1 MVMRSA
7 VVRGSNLCVREYRAE
22 DLSRVLDIF
31 DSNVPEFFTAAER
44 QVFEDFLQELPGPY
58 FVVETTRGELVACGG
73 YAVVLE
79 QGRADLCWGMVSRTQ
94 HRHGVGRF
102 LTSLRLE
109 AATADARVRAVVLNT
124 SHLTRGFYERLG
136 FSVERV
142 MVDGIAP
149 GVDRCDMRLE
159 LLR

>member
-1 MVMRSA
+1 MRSA
-7 VVRGSNLCVREYRAE
+7 VVRGSTLCAREYRAE
-22 DLSRVLDIF
+22 DLPRALDIF
-31 DSNVPEFFTAAER
+31 DSNVPEFFTTAER

-58 FVVETTRGELVACGG
+58 FVVETTHGELVACGG

-79 QGRADLCWGMVSRTQ
+79 HGRADLCWGMVSRTHHGQ
-94 HRHGVGRF
+94 GVGRF
-102 LTSLRLE
+102 LTALRLE

-136 FSVERV
+136 FTVERV
-142 MVDGIAP
+142 AVDGIAP